1 MQPVLETAATGQGG
15 PLVLTAR
22 SRVVVDA
29 SVTVFKGTTAYDK
42 IGDVT
47 CTVAYGAE
55 GQPQTA
61 TGATSRVTLPSVA
74 DTGPGA
80 GEANPAINAM
90 VPVGAVLILDPGRY
104 DFSVTCQ
111 NTSTTV
117 PAAKVATATA
127 RFGTLSVIASGL

>member
-1 MQPVLETAATGQGG
+1 MQSVLETAATGQGG

-22 SRVVVDA
+22 SRVVVNA
-29 SVTVFKGTTAYDK
+29 SVSVFKGTGQYNK

-74 DTGPGA
+74 TTVPA
-80 GEANPAINAM
+80 FGEAEPAINAI

-104 DFSVTCQ
+104 NFSVTCQ

-117 PAAKVATATA
+117 PEDDFVAANA